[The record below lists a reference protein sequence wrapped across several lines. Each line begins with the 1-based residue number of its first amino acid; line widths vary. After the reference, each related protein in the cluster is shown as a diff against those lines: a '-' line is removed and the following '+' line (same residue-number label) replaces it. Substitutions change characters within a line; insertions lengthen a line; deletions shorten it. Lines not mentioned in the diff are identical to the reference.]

1 MVLGEPQFVSQHPEQ
16 GRQNTEDTQQINLQE
31 EQKTIIAKIQGLSLD
46 DMPDYTTLD
55 FQGDNPTEEDWF
67 EEGAEGAAIKESQK
81 VLDSYASILAA
92 GKQYESLGNKVSEK
106 IKFALSNLAE
116 IIQAS
121 REHQGSALVTY
132 LQENG
137 KDLLENSKVV
147 EKYIQSQSNNAEA
160 TQQVADK
167 YYKESFIN
175 HYTLQ
180 PAQEILS
187 VLQNNDKQQSNLSL
201 RYIAAA
207 IHRLENVVRGQED
220 ISEYDR
226 QQLIDSL
233 NFFIKEHKGYLEKT
247 AVQPV
252 NAEQQENSDTYIA
265 DVRPPSN
272 LPIQEMWPSI
282 NNLDDSEKAGI
293 HSLEDLDDGVIG
305 QTFTVHEAEARI
317 GDYNVDRSQMEPTMK
332 LPGLSLDQAIEED
345 LFGETQA
352 RHDIR
357 TARINTSESPKDSSK
372 DSSRETSFFSPGVG
386 EFYSNQVQISG
397 AVEGA
402 PDVTGEFT
410 QVEVLGQQGAQV
422 FEETLRSAL
431 PDYDSA
437 YKELEKE
444 TKLLTGLKEE
454 QENTV
459 ILKGLNG
466 KDLEE
471 ATGVFRT
478 PDISEFNLGLRETSE
493 LPQTTQVLKA
503 PESLS
508 DNTVIEKLPSQEKGV
523 QQQEA
528 QEVGDSNLAQILDAG
543 FYVNQNGESIFI
555 FDTQVGN
562 QPQLKKF
569 LVEDIQQGVAD
580 NLTSDKEKQMLR
592 NTETLMVAASL
603 EYQNTQEALSSI
615 KDAHASLSERLQT
628 TGDLPKEIETELRD
642 LSKHLR
648 EAMMFYPTYMIED
661 VDGDAAQHDR
671 MVKRDQ
677 HLRPMIF
684 DMQVMFERLD
694 HYGEDVEKMEK
705 ATGLRQKIAGQLET
719 VPTQKQIVFLEV
731 EHALLEKINV
741 LNGKTHTHGVEGI
754 EYKGEKALYSLVGAR
769 NFIDAVEYTFDNNSG
784 QDLVE
789 AFETILDM
797 YRAGSSEY
805 LGEQSQYEKRR
816 AHQHV
821 QEAYQAGEVNHSQE
835 SFQQE
840 KVQGE
845 FINEQGL
852 LKAKNILGQLLGLAE
867 KHDSEMAKHLP
878 FSPDIIKQQAAKLY
892 RMLENPEGHSF
903 DELRPAGEQAMYIVD
918 RLKQMEE
925 DSELRTKME
934 HFKEG
939 INKLVEAGQEMTN
952 VQVGNQKLTYNL
964 KNILAILDENSPVFN
979 NYDAGVGARDR
990 LIEARGNI
998 EDMVAIVEDILQKT
1012 TYETIRE
1019 ALG

>member
-1 MVLGEPQFVSQHPEQ
+1 MVLGEPQFVSQQPEQ
-16 GRQNTEDTQQINLQE
+16 GRQNLEDTQRINLQE
-31 EQKTIIAKIQGLSLD
+31 EQKTIIGKIKGLSLS

-55 FQGDNPTEEDWF
+55 FQGDDQTEQDWF
-67 EEGAEGAAIKESQK
+67 EEGSEGAAIKEAQK
-81 VLDSYASILAA
+81 VLDSYGDLLAA
-92 GKQYESLGNKVSEK
+92 GKQYESLGSKISDK
-106 IKFALSNLAE
+106 IKVALDTLAQ
-116 IIQAS
+116 IIQTG
-121 REHQGSALVTY
+121 REHTGSSLVSY
-132 LQENG
+132 IQDNEKEFLA
-137 KDLLENSKVV
+137 NSKIV
-147 EKYIQSQSNNAEA
+147 EKYIQSQSNNVEA

-167 YYKESFIN
+167 YYKESFIK

-187 VLQNNDKQQSNLSL
+187 VLQNNDKQKSNLSL

-207 IHRLENVVRGQED
+207 INRLENVVRGQED

-252 NAEQQENSDTYIA
+252 STEQNESNDTYVA
-265 DVRPPSN
+265 DVRPPRN
-272 LPIQEMWPSI
+272 LPIEENWASI
-282 NNLDDSEKAGI
+282 SSVEDSEKAGV
-293 HSLEDLDDGVIG
+293 HNLENLSDGIIG
-305 QTFTVHEAEARI
+305 ETFTVHEAEAKI
-317 GDYNVDRSQMEPTMK
+317 DDYNIRESEVEPTMK
-332 LPGLSLDQAIEED
+332 LPGISLDQVIEED

-352 RHDIR
+352 RHDLR
-357 TARINTSESPKDSSK
+357 TARMEAPQISK
-372 DSSRETSFFSPGVG
+372 DTSRETSFFSAGVD

-397 AVEGA
+397 AVEGT
-402 PDVTGEFT
+402 VKTTGEFK
-410 QVEVLGQQGAQV
+410 QSEILGQQGSRT

-437 YKELEKE
+437 YKELEEE
-444 TKLLTGLKEE
+444 TKKLPGIKEE
-454 QENTV
+454 QEDTV
-459 ILKGLNG
+459 ILNGLNS

-471 ATGVFRT
+471 VTGVYRT
-478 PDISEFNLGLRETSE
+478 PDISEFNLGLRETGE
-493 LPQTTQVLKA
+493 LPQTTQILKA

-508 DNTVIEKLPSQEKGV
+508 ENTVVETKPSQENSEQKL
-523 QQQEA
+523 ENK
-528 QEVGDSNLAQILDAG
+528 EINENSLSQILDAG
-543 FYVNQNGESIFI
+543 FFVNQNGERTFI
-555 FDTQVGN
+555 FDTQVGT

-569 LVEDIQQGVAD
+569 LIEDIQEGVAD

-615 KDAHASLSERLQT
+615 KDAHASLIERLQHT
-628 TGDLPKEIETELRD
+628 ADLPKEIETELRG

-661 VDGDAAQHDR
+661 IDGDAAQHDK

-694 HYGEDVEKMEK
+694 HFEEDLGKIEK
-705 ATGLRQKIAGQLET
+705 ATELRQDITGQLEK
-719 VPTQKQIVFLEV
+719 VPSQKQIVFVEI

-741 LNGKTHTHGVEGI
+741 LNGKTHTHSVEGI

-769 NFIDAVEYTFDNNSG
+769 NFIDAVEYTYENNSG

-816 AHQHV
+816 SYQYV
-821 QEAYQAGEVNHSQE
+821 QEAYQVGEINHNQE

-852 LKAKNILGQLLGLAE
+852 LKSKNILGQLLGLAD
-867 KHDSEMAKHLP
+867 KYDSEMAKHLP

-934 HFKEG
+934 HFQEG